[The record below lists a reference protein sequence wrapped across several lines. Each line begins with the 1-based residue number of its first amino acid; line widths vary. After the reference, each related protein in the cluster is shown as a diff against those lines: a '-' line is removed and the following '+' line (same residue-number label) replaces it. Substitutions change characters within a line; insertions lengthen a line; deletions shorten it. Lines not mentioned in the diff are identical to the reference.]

1 MKTSPPEVSLIESLE
16 LSASSFADNMSES
29 LVGLNHWLEQ
39 QLGAELTTA
48 LAVGLGCVSLFLA
61 IVPIW
66 SAWRRASPQQSSD
79 LSDTPARES
88 MLKDQAEP
96 EVVQMH
102 PERLQQLYGVP
113 LAPTMSTLKPEV
125 LVADDPEPLNKP
137 EMSPSASDMALGL
150 IADLSEALAKQ
161 QTETAAL
168 RQQLSQQQQV
178 VELLTSQMKAQASAF
193 LLQGERLLQLENG
206 ASNEAAPE
214 PLPVDDSQRL
224 STFDQ
229 AISLASSGASAEQLM
244 AECGLSQSEAR
255 LVVLVHG
262 KPV

>member
-1 MKTSPPEVSLIESLE
+1 
-16 LSASSFADNMSES
+16 MSES

-48 LAVGLGCVSLFLA
+48 LAVGFGCVSLFLA
-61 IVPIW
+61 IVPLW
-66 SAWRRASPQQSSD
+66 SAWRR
-79 LSDTPARES
+79 PAREP
-88 MLKDQAEP
+88 MFKEQADP

-113 LAPTMSTLKPEV
+113 LAPTISTLKPEV
-125 LVADDPEPLNKP
+125 LVADEAEPLNKP

-161 QTETAAL
+161 QEEMAAL
-168 RQQLSQQQQV
+168 RQQLGQQQQV
-178 VELLTSQMKAQASAF
+178 VELLTSQMKAQSSAF

-206 ASNEAAPE
+206 ASNEATSE

-262 KPV
+262 KAV

>member
-1 MKTSPPEVSLIESLE
+1 MKTSPPEITWIESLQ
-16 LSASSFADNMSES
+16 LSASSLAENMSES

-48 LAVGLGCVSLFLA
+48 LAVGFGCVSLFLA
-61 IVPIW
+61 IVPLW
-66 SAWRRASPQQSSD
+66 SAWRR
-79 LSDTPARES
+79 PAREP
-88 MLKDQAEP
+88 MFKEQADP

-113 LAPTMSTLKPEV
+113 LAPTISTLKPEV
-125 LVADDPEPLNKP
+125 LVADEAEPLNKP

-161 QTETAAL
+161 QEEMAAL
-168 RQQLSQQQQV
+168 RQQLGQQQQV
-178 VELLTSQMKAQASAF
+178 VELLTSQMKAQSSAF

-206 ASNEAAPE
+206 ASNEATSE

-229 AISLASSGASAEQLM
+229 AIRLASSGASAEQLM

-262 KPV
+262 KAV

>member
-1 MKTSPPEVSLIESLE
+1 MKTNPPEVSLIESLQF
-16 LSASSFADNMSES
+16 SVSSFAENVSQS
-29 LVGLNHWLEQ
+29 LVRLNQWLEQ

-48 LAVGLGCVSLFLA
+48 LAVGFGCVSLFLA
-61 IVPIW
+61 IVPLW
-66 SAWRRASPQQSSD
+66 SAWRRDNSPLASD
-79 LSDTPARES
+79 LSDTSALEP
-88 MLKDQAEP
+88 MLKEQVDH

-113 LAPTMSTLKPEV
+113 LAPTIPTFKPEAPVVNDPV
-125 LVADDPEPLNKP
+125 LLDKP

-161 QTETAAL
+161 QKETTAL
-168 RQQLSQQQQV
+168 RQQLGQQQQV
-178 VELLTSQMKAQASAF
+178 VELLTSQMKAQSSAF

-206 ASNEAAPE
+206 ASNEVVSE
-214 PLPVDDSQRL
+214 PLQVEDEKRL

-262 KPV
+262 KAV

>member
-1 MKTSPPEVSLIESLE
+1 MKTSPPEITWIESLQ
-16 LSASSFADNMSES
+16 LSASSLAENMSES

-48 LAVGLGCVSLFLA
+48 LAVGFGCVSLFLA
-61 IVPIW
+61 IVPLW
-66 SAWRRASPQQSSD
+66 SAWRR
-79 LSDTPARES
+79 PAREP
-88 MLKDQAEP
+88 MFKEQADP

-113 LAPTMSTLKPEV
+113 LAPTISTLKPEV
-125 LVADDPEPLNKP
+125 LVADEAEPLNKP

-161 QTETAAL
+161 QEEMAAL
-168 RQQLSQQQQV
+168 RQQLGQQQQV
-178 VELLTSQMKAQASAF
+178 VELLTSQMKAQSSAF

-206 ASNEAAPE
+206 ASNEATSE

-244 AECGLSQSEAR
+244 AECSLSQSEAR

-262 KPV
+262 KAV

>member
-1 MKTSPPEVSLIESLE
+1 MKTSPPEITWIESLQ
-16 LSASSFADNMSES
+16 LSASSLAENMSES
-29 LVGLNHWLEQ
+29 LVGLNQWLEQ

-48 LAVGLGCVSLFLA
+48 LAVGFGCVSLFLA
-61 IVPIW
+61 IVPLW
-66 SAWRRASPQQSSD
+66 SAWRR
-79 LSDTPARES
+79 PAREP
-88 MLKDQAEP
+88 MFKEQADP

-102 PERLQQLYGVP
+102 PERLQQLFGVP
-113 LAPTMSTLKPEV
+113 LAPTISTLKPEV
-125 LVADDPEPLNKP
+125 LVADEAEPLNKP

-161 QTETAAL
+161 QEEMAAL
-168 RQQLSQQQQV
+168 RQQLGQQQQV
-178 VELLTSQMKAQASAF
+178 VELLTSQMKAQSSAF

-206 ASNEAAPE
+206 ASNEATSE

-229 AISLASSGASAEQLM
+229 AIRLASSGASAEQLM

-262 KPV
+262 KAV

>member
-1 MKTSPPEVSLIESLE
+1 MKTSPPEITLIESLQ
-16 LSASSFADNMSES
+16 LSASSFAENVSES

-48 LAVGLGCVSLFLA
+48 LAVGFGCVSLFLA
-61 IVPIW
+61 IVPLW
-66 SAWRRASPQQSSD
+66 SAWRR
-79 LSDTPARES
+79 PAREP
-88 MLKDQAEP
+88 MFKEQADP

-113 LAPTMSTLKPEV
+113 LAPTISTLKPEV
-125 LVADDPEPLNKP
+125 LVADEAEPLNKP

-161 QTETAAL
+161 QEEMAAL
-168 RQQLSQQQQV
+168 RQQLGQQQQV
-178 VELLTSQMKAQASAF
+178 VELLTSQMKAQSSAF

-206 ASNEAAPE
+206 ASNEATSE

-262 KPV
+262 KAV